1 MQKQAVAFLKKLRKK
16 ALLNGASGRFTS
28 TVQIKQKF
36 FAELFSKK
44 RPLAYLPRASA
55 FGDFLGGC

>member
-1 MQKQAVAFLKKLRKK
+1 
-16 ALLNGASGRFTS
+16 LNGASGRFTS

-36 FAELFSKK
+36 FAQLFSKK